1 MKKLHIYH
9 INDLHSHFDNWPKI
23 RRFLLEKKA
32 FHEKNGEEVL
42 LFDIGDA
49 CDRVHPLTEATNGKA
64 NIELLN
70 QVPFDAVTIGN
81 NEGIGNDKRQLD
93 ELYDDAEFPGR
104 FGEPLRSGNGGAS
117 VLGTAVS
124 DQDIV

>member
-9 INDLHSHFDNWPKI
+9 INDLHSHFENWPKI

-32 FHEKNGEEVL
+32 FHEMNGEEVL

-93 ELYDDAEFPGR
+93 ELYDDAEFPV
-104 FGEPLRSGNGGAS
+104 
-117 VLGTAVS
+117 VLANLYDPETDALPTWA
-124 DQDIV
+124 QPYLIKTL

>member
-1 MKKLHIYH
+1 M
-9 INDLHSHFDNWPKI
+9 
-23 RRFLLEKKA
+23 
-32 FHEKNGEEVL
+32 NGEEVL

-93 ELYDDAEFPGR
+93 ELYDDAEFPVVLANLYDP
-104 FGEPLRSGNGGAS
+104 ETDALPTGA
-117 VLGTAVS
+117 TIS
-124 DQDIV
+124 DQDFVQRSEGWDHRLDGTSLSQLCSERLGPEGIG